1 MKTYLDCIP
10 CFFRQALE
18 QGRLFTENKFIHKE
32 IMDDVASLVPGFSL
46 ELTPPEMARKMQ
58 KLFGKRFAELDL
70 YKRVKDQSNRR
81 AMKLYA
87 RLKEKIAQSKDRLLT
102 AIEFAIAGNVIDY
115 AAKNTLDIES
125 EIQKLFKDNF
135 TAGRKSVFDYK
146 GFKKVLKSAKTVL
159 YLADNA
165 GEIVFDRVFIE
176 EFCDHRK
183 VIFAVRDKPAINDA
197 LKEDAVFCGIDKTA
211 QVISS
216 GVDAPGTI
224 LKYCSDE
231 FLKIFRRADIVISK
245 GQGNFE
251 ALSQE
256 KRSIFFLFMVK
267 CPVIAKETGCKM
279 GDIVLLHN
287 LNKNGAIR
295 NKKISG

>member
-18 QGRLFTENKFIHKE
+18 QGRLFTKNELIHKE
-32 IMDDVASLVPGFSL
+32 IMNDVATLVPGFSL
-46 ELTPPEMARKMQ
+46 GLTPPEMARKMH
-58 KLFGKRFAELDL
+58 KIFGKRFGEQDL
-70 YKRVKDQSNRR
+70 YKTVKDQSNRR
-81 AMKLYA
+81 AMELYPK
-87 RLKEKIAQSKDRLLT
+87 LKEKVAQSKDRLLT

-115 AAKNTLDIES
+115 AAKNTLDIEE
-125 EIQKLFKDNF
+125 EIQKLLKDNY
-135 TAGRKSVFDYK
+135 TAGRKGVFEYE
-146 GFKKVLKSAKTVL
+146 GFKRDLKSAKTVL

-165 GEIVFDRVFIE
+165 GEIVFDRIFIE

-197 LKEDAVFCGIDKTA
+197 LREDAVFCGIDKIA

-231 FLKIFRRADIVISK
+231 FLKIFRQVDIVISK

-251 ALSQE
+251 SLSQE

-279 GDIVLLHN
+279 RDVVLSR
-287 LNKNGAIR
+287 I
-295 NKKISG
+295 